1 MKKIVRGNDFTLRI
15 PVRKIVNG
23 EQVAFP
29 LPACT
34 DIVVNI
40 VNQYRRVAL
49 SYTIDTAEDNIINAR
64 VEGDAVSV
72 GTYAIEVR
80 GKIFGNDWRSKEYEQ
95 FAIVDNNASGDTAF
109 NGELIEGED
118 SVEMNTALVILP
130 PTAELTQLITDANTA
145 LETAKQTDA
154 TLKANESERIS
165 AEQQRASA
173 EVSRVSAESRRSES
187 EGVRHAAEVERVS
200 NEDARKTAEA
210 QRANAESERVEAEK
224 TRTTN
229 ETARAAAE
237 EQRATTFVELS
248 ANVDAAVS
256 KANTAASAAS
266 TATDK
271 ANAEEGKRAE
281 AESLRAEAEA
291 ARKREEGIR
300 QETETERIRKETA
313 REAEEATRQR
323 AETERVKA
331 ENSRTEAENTRT
343 ETETARKH
351 EESVR
356 QENEIARV
364 RQENERTEAE
374 NARRAAETSRVEA
387 EDSRNNIFSSTKQN
401 CDAAAQ
407 EARLAAQMATTASQE
422 AHSAAQEVTTAIIGA
437 ERVNAKIEK
446 GVLTVTDRNG
456 SEKSVD
462 VGDVA
467 EEVTVHVTSSVASI
481 NPAGIKINVFINN
494 GKTPQTYITDND
506 GTTTFS
512 IAKGNYYQITFTE
525 YGNAQPIAPVGFTAV
540 LATRNID
547 VEYKPYDEENMENVV
562 VTVTKYT
569 DGTGAAY
576 EGVPVV
582 VTVDRKNTTYNA
594 DSKGQVSLYVPYGKE
609 FTVNVEN
616 QDGYSVSLNR
626 NTRTYTA
633 SVPQR
638 LIDYKMYQFRAGI
651 FIIDNNLNEYYLEEW
666 QAAGK
671 TADEAVAIKVAD
683 ANLTLNRGTFMI
695 RISDM
700 LAPTA
705 LPKNPWCTQNL
716 QFDSIALNGNNTKD
730 ANYYNGESSSFL
742 VRQEAVER
750 SLSVPAFDYAYEQI
764 FSIAGHELHGFL
776 MSVGQDYVHIA
787 NIGII
792 KQVLT
797 ALYGEEKAT
806 AYYNFVM
813 NQRRWTSTQ
822 STATF
827 AWSFSSSAYGNFNG
841 TKSYSLY
848 VLPVFAC

>member
-34 DIVVNI
+34 DIIVNI

-72 GTYAIEVR
+72 GTYALEVR

-145 LETAKQTDA
+145 IETAEQTDT
-154 TLKANESERIS
+154 TLKANESERTE

-173 EVSRVSAESRRSES
+173 EAARVSAESRRSES

-210 QRANAESERVEAEK
+210 QRVNDESERIEAEK
-224 TRTTN
+224 TRTAN
-229 ETARAAAE
+229 ETSRVAAE
-237 EQRATTFVELS
+237 EQRATTFTELS
-248 ANVDAAVS
+248 VNIDAAVS
-256 KANTAASAAS
+256 KANSAASAAN
-266 TATDK
+266 TATEK
-271 ANAEEGKRAE
+271 ANTEEGKRAE
-281 AESLRAEAEA
+281 AERQRAEAEA
-291 ARKREEGIR
+291 ARSREEGIR
-300 QETETERIRKETA
+300 QETETERIRKETT
-313 REAEEATRQR
+313 REAAEATRQT
-323 AETERVKA
+323 AEAERVKA

-407 EARLAAQMATTASQE
+407 EARLAAQKATTAAQE

-547 VEYKPYDEENMENVV
+547 VEYKPYDEESMENVV

-594 DSKGQVSLYVPYGKE
+594 DAKGQVSLYVPYGKE

-651 FIIDNNLNEYYLEEW
+651 FIIDDNLNEYYLEEW

-671 TADEAVAIKVAD
+671 TAEEAVAIKVAD

-705 LPKNPWCTQNL
+705 LPKKSWCTQNL

-776 MSVGQDYVHIA
+776 MSIGQDYVHIA

-797 ALYGEEKAT
+797 ALYGEEVAT

-813 NQRRWTSTQ
+813 KQTRWTSTQ
-822 STATF
+822 SNATN
-827 AWSFSSSAYGNFNG
+827 AWGCSSSAVNNG
-841 TKSYSLY
+841 KSNSYY

>member
-15 PVRKIVNG
+15 PVCKIVNG

-72 GTYAIEVR
+72 GTYALEVR

-95 FAIVDNNASGDTAF
+95 FSIVDNNASGDTAF

-118 SVEMNTALVILP
+118 SVEMNTALVVLP

-154 TLKANESERIS
+154 TLKANEHDRTV
-165 AEQQRASA
+165 AEQQR
-173 EVSRVSAESRRSES
+173 VSAEYARESAESWRSES
-187 EGVRHAAEVERVS
+187 EKVRQAAEAERVS
-200 NEDARKTAEA
+200 NEDSRKSAELL
-210 QRANAESERVEAEK
+210 RDMAETERTGAENI
-224 TRTTN
+224 RIAN
-229 ETARAAAE
+229 ETARVAAE
-237 EQRATTFVELS
+237 RQRTTTFDELT
-248 ANVDAAVS
+248 ANVNAAVGN
-256 KANTAASAAS
+256 ANTAASAAN

-281 AESLRAEAEA
+281 AERQREEAEA

-313 REAEEATRQR
+313 REAAEATRQT
-323 AETERVKA
+323 AEAERVKA

-407 EARLAAQMATTASQE
+407 EARLAAQKATTAAQE

-547 VEYKPYDEENMENVV
+547 VEYKPYDEESMENVV

-594 DSKGQVSLYVPYGKE
+594 DAKGQVSLYVPYGKE

-651 FIIDNNLNEYYLEEW
+651 FIVDGNLNEYYLEEW
-666 QAAGK
+666 QEAGK
-671 TADEAVAIKVAD
+671 TAEEAVAIKVAD

-700 LAPTA
+700 LALTA
-705 LPKNPWCTQNL
+705 LLKKPWCTQDL

-730 ANYYNGESSSFL
+730 ANYYNGEASSFL

-776 MSVGQDYVHIA
+776 MSIGQDYVHIA

-813 NQRRWTSTQ
+813 KQRRWTSTQ
-822 STATF
+822 VNATN
-827 AWSFSSSAYGNFNG
+827 AWYCSSSAYYNN
-841 TKSYSLY
+841 KSYSYY

>member
-15 PVRKIVNG
+15 PVCKIVNG

-72 GTYAIEVR
+72 GTYALEVR

-95 FAIVDNNASGDTAF
+95 FSIVDNNASGDTAF

-130 PTAELTQLITDANTA
+130 PSAELTQLITDANTA

-154 TLKANESERIS
+154 TLKVNEYERTV

-173 EVSRVSAESRRSES
+173 EYARESAESWRSES
-187 EGVRHAAEVERVS
+187 EGVRHAAETERVS
-200 NEDARKTAEA
+200 NEDSRKTAESL
-210 QRANAESERVEAEK
+210 RDMAESERTEAENI
-224 TRTTN
+224 RIAN
-229 ETARAAAE
+229 ETARVAAE
-237 EQRATTFVELS
+237 EQRATTFAELS

-256 KANTAASAAS
+256 KANTAASAAN

-291 ARKREEGIR
+291 TRGREEGIR

-313 REAEEATRQR
+313 REDEEATRQT

-407 EARLAAQMATTASQE
+407 EARSAAQKATTAAQE

-547 VEYKPYDEENMENVV
+547 VEYKPYDEESMENVV

-594 DSKGQVSLYVPYGKE
+594 DAKGQVSLYVPYGKE

-700 LAPTA
+700 LAPKA
-705 LPKNPWCTQNL
+705 LPNKSWCTQDL
-716 QFDSIALNGNNTKD
+716 QFDSIALNGNNTED

-776 MSVGQDYVHIA
+776 MSIGQDYVHIA

-797 ALYGEEKAT
+797 ALHGEEVGT

-822 STATF
+822 GGAAF
-827 AWSFSSSAYGNFNG
+827 AWAFSSSADGNYVKPG
-841 TKSYSLY
+841 SYY

>member
-15 PVRKIVNG
+15 PVKKIVNG

-72 GTYAIEVR
+72 GTYALEVR

-95 FAIVDNNASGDTAF
+95 FSIVDNNASGDTAF

-154 TLKANESERIS
+154 TLKANESERTE
-165 AEQQRASA
+165 AEQQRVSA
-173 EVSRVSAESRRSES
+173 EAARVSAESRRSES
-187 EGVRHAAEVERVS
+187 EEVRHAAEVERAS

-210 QRANAESERVEAEK
+210 QRVDAESERIEAEN
-224 TRTTN
+224 TRTAN
-229 ETARAAAE
+229 EAARVAAE
-237 EQRATTFVELS
+237 KQRATTFAELS
-248 ANVDAAVS
+248 ANVDSAVS
-256 KANTAASAAS
+256 KANTAASAAN
-266 TATDK
+266 TATEK
-271 ANAEEGKRAE
+271 ANTEEGKRAE

-291 ARKREEGIR
+291 TRSREEGIR

-313 REAEEATRQR
+313 REAEEATRQT

-331 ENSRTEAENTRT
+331 D
-343 ETETARKH
+343 K
-351 EESVR
+351 
-356 QENEIARV
+356 
-364 RQENERTEAE
+364 ERTASV
-374 NARRAAETSRVEA
+374 ATATSSCASAAKKA
-387 EDSRNNIFSSTKQN
+387 N
-401 CDAAAQ
+401 DAAATATAAGEKATAMAA
-407 EARLAAQMATTASQE
+407 EAE
-422 AHSAAQEVTTAIIGA
+422 KVNVTLGGSVISVTN
-437 ERVNAKIEK
+437 RD
-446 GVLTVTDRNG
+446 GVTKT
-456 SEKSVD
+456 VD
-462 VGDVA
+462 VVNTDETVN
-467 EEVTVHVTSSVASI
+467 VTITSSVSSI
-481 NPAGIKINVFINN
+481 KVSGVKINVFINN
-494 GKTPQTYITDND
+494 GKTPQTY
-506 GTTTFS
+506 TTNSEGKVSFVVNR
-512 IAKGNYYQITFTE
+512 GNYYQITFTE

-547 VEYKPYDEENMENVV
+547 VEYKPYDEESMENVV

-594 DSKGQVSLYVPYGKE
+594 DAKGQVSLYVPYGKE

-651 FIIDNNLNEYYLEEW
+651 FIIDNSLNEYYLEEW

-671 TADEAVAIKVAD
+671 TAEEAVAIKVAD

-705 LPKNPWCTQNL
+705 LPKKSWCTQNL
-716 QFDSIALNGNNTKD
+716 QFDSIALNGNNEKD

-797 ALYGEEKAT
+797 ALHGEEVAT

-813 NQRRWTSTQ
+813 NQRRWTSSQ
-822 STATF
+822 SDATG
-827 AWSFSSSAYGNFNG
+827 AWGFSSSAGNYY
-841 TKSYSLY
+841 KSASYY

>member
-15 PVRKIVNG
+15 PVCKIVNG

-72 GTYAIEVR
+72 GTYALEVR

-118 SVEMNTALVILP
+118 SIEMNTALVILP

-154 TLKANESERIS
+154 TLNANEYDRTV
-165 AEQQRASA
+165 AEQQR
-173 EVSRVSAESRRSES
+173 VSAEYARESAESWRSES
-187 EGVRHAAEVERVS
+187 EGVRHAAETERMS
-200 NEDARKTAEA
+200 NEDSRKSAEL
-210 QRANAESERVEAEK
+210 RRDMAETERTEAENI
-224 TRTTN
+224 RIAN
-229 ETARAAAE
+229 ETARVAAE
-237 EQRATTFVELS
+237 RQRTTTFDELT
-248 ANVDAAVS
+248 ANVNAAVG
-256 KANTAASAAS
+256 KANTAASAAN

-313 REAEEATRQR
+313 REAAEATRQT
-323 AETERVKA
+323 AEAERVKA
-331 ENSRTEAENTRT
+331 ENSRAKAENTRT

-387 EDSRNNIFSSTKQN
+387 EDSRNNSFSSTKKN

-407 EARLAAQMATTASQE
+407 EARLAAQKATTAAQE

-547 VEYKPYDEENMENVV
+547 VEYKPYDEESMENVV

-594 DSKGQVSLYVPYGKE
+594 DAKGQVSLYVPYGKE

-651 FIIDNNLNEYYLEEW
+651 FIVDGNLNEYYLEEW
-666 QAAGK
+666 QEAGK
-671 TADEAVAIKVAD
+671 TAEEAVAIKVAD

-705 LPKNPWCTQNL
+705 LPNKTWCTQNL

-730 ANYYNGESSSFL
+730 TNYYNGESSSFL

-797 ALYGEEKAT
+797 ALHGEEKAT

-813 NQRRWTSTQ
+813 KQNRWTSTQ
-822 STATF
+822 FNATN
-827 AWSFSSSAYGNFNG
+827 AWNYSSSANNYDF
-841 TKSYSLY
+841 KSYWFY

>member
-15 PVRKIVNG
+15 PVCKIVNG

-72 GTYAIEVR
+72 GTYALEVR

-95 FAIVDNNASGDTAF
+95 FSIVDNNASGDTAF

-118 SVEMNTALVILP
+118 SVEMNTALVVLP

-145 LETAKQTDA
+145 LETAKQTDVI
-154 TLKANESERIS
+154 LNANEYDRTV
-165 AEQQRASA
+165 AEQQR
-173 EVSRVSAESRRSES
+173 VSAEYARESAESWRSES
-187 EGVRHAAEVERVS
+187 EGVRHAAETERMS
-200 NEDARKTAEA
+200 NEDSRKSAEL
-210 QRANAESERVEAEK
+210 RRDMAETERTEAENI
-224 TRTTN
+224 RIAN
-229 ETARAAAE
+229 ETARVAAE
-237 EQRATTFVELS
+237 RQRTTTFDELT
-248 ANVDAAVS
+248 ANVNAAVGN
-256 KANTAASAAS
+256 ANTAASAAN

-281 AESLRAEAEA
+281 AERQREEAEA

-313 REAEEATRQR
+313 REAAEATRQT
-323 AETERVKA
+323 AEAERVKA
-331 ENSRTEAENTRT
+331 ENSRAKAENTRT

-387 EDSRNNIFSSTKQN
+387 EDSRNNSFSSTKKN

-407 EARLAAQMATTASQE
+407 EARLAAQKATTAAQE

-547 VEYKPYDEENMENVV
+547 VEYKPYDEESMENVV

-594 DSKGQVSLYVPYGKE
+594 DAKGQVSLYVPYGKE

-651 FIIDNNLNEYYLEEW
+651 FIVDGNLNEYYLEEW

-705 LPKNPWCTQNL
+705 LPKKSWCTQDL

-797 ALYGEEKAT
+797 ALHGEEKAT

-813 NQRRWTSTQ
+813 NKRRWTSTQ
-822 STATF
+822 LNAAY
-827 AWSFSSSAYGNFNG
+827 AWNYSSSADFNF
-841 TKSYSLY
+841 KSGSYY

>member
-15 PVRKIVNG
+15 PVRKIING

-72 GTYAIEVR
+72 GAYALKVR

-130 PTAELTQLITDANTA
+130 PTAELTQLITDANAA

-165 AEQQRASA
+165 AEQQRVLA
-173 EVSRVSAESRRSES
+173 EAKRVSAESRRSES
-187 EGVRHAAEVERVS
+187 EEVRHAAETERVS
-200 NEDARKTAEA
+200 NEDSRKSAELL
-210 QRANAESERVEAEK
+210 RDMAETERTGAENI
-224 TRTTN
+224 RIAS
-229 ETARAAAE
+229 ETARVAAE
-237 EQRATTFVELS
+237 KQRVATFTELS

-256 KANTAASAAS
+256 KANTAASAAN

-271 ANAEEGKRAE
+271 ANAEESKRAE

-291 ARKREEGIR
+291 TRSREEGIR
-300 QETETERIRKETA
+300 QESETERIRKETA
-313 REAEEATRQR
+313 REAEEETRQT
-323 AETERVKA
+323 AEAERVKA

-387 EDSRNNIFSSTKQN
+387 EDSRNNIFSNTKRN

-407 EARLAAQMATTASQE
+407 EARLAAQKATTAAQE

-547 VEYKPYDEENMENVV
+547 VEYKPYDEESMENVV

-671 TADEAVAIKVAD
+671 TAEEAVAIKVAD

-705 LPKNPWCTQNL
+705 LPMKSWCTQNL
-716 QFDSIALNGNNTKD
+716 QFDSIALDGNNTKD

-764 FSIAGHELHGFL
+764 FSIAGDELHGFL
-776 MSVGQDYVHIA
+776 MSNGQDYVHIA

-797 ALYGEEKAT
+797 ALYGEEAAT

-813 NQRRWTSTQ
+813 KQRRWASTQ
-822 STATF
+822 NNVAS
-827 AWSFSSSAYGNFNG
+827 AWYFSSSVDFNN
-841 TKSYSLY
+841 KSAPYF

>member
-15 PVRKIVNG
+15 PVCKIVNG

-49 SYTIDTAEDNIINAR
+49 SYAIDTAEDNIINAR

-72 GTYAIEVR
+72 GTYALEVR

-95 FAIVDNNASGDTAF
+95 FAIVDNNASGDTVF

-145 LETAKQTDA
+145 IETAKQTDA
-154 TLKANESERIS
+154 TLKANESERTE

-173 EVSRVSAESRRSES
+173 EAARVSAENKRSES
-187 EGVRHAAEVERVS
+187 EGVRHAAESERMS

-210 QRANAESERVEAEK
+210 QRAEAESERVEAEK
-224 TRTTN
+224 TRATN
-229 ETARAAAE
+229 ETARVAAE
-237 EQRATTFVELS
+237 KQRAATFAELS
-248 ANVDAAVS
+248 ENVDAAVS
-256 KANTAASAAS
+256 KANSAASAAS

-271 ANAEEGKRAE
+271 ANAAEGKRAE
-281 AESLRAEAEA
+281 AENQRTEAEA
-291 ARKREEGIR
+291 TRKREEGIR
-300 QETETERIRKETA
+300 QESETERIRKETA
-313 REAEEATRQR
+313 REA
-323 AETERVKA
+323 AE
-331 ENSRTEAENTRT
+331 S
-343 ETETARKH
+343 ARH
-351 EESVR
+351 
-356 QENEIARV
+356 
-364 RQENERTEAE
+364 
-374 NARRAAETSRVEA
+374 AAE
-387 EDSRNNIFSSTKQN
+387 
-401 CDAAAQ
+401 
-407 EARLAAQMATTASQE
+407 
-422 AHSAAQEVTTAIIGA
+422 A
-437 ERVNAKIEK
+437 ERVTAEK
-446 GVLTVTDRNG
+446 ER
-456 SEKSVD
+456 
-462 VGDVA
+462 
-467 EEVTVHVTSSVASI
+467 TSSVAAATSSCASAAKKANDAATTAMTAGEKATAMAAEAEKVNVTLGGSVISVTNRDGVTKTVDVVNTDEKVNVTITSSVSSI
-481 NPAGIKINVFINN
+481 KVSGVKINVFINN
-494 GKTPQTYITDND
+494 GKTPQTY
-506 GTTTFS
+506 TTNSEGKVSFVVNR
-512 IAKGNYYQITFTE
+512 GNYYQITFTE

-547 VEYKPYDEENMENVV
+547 VEYKPYDEESMENVV

-569 DGTGAAY
+569 DGKGAAY

-594 DSKGQVSLYVPYGKE
+594 DAKGQVSLYVPYGKE

-651 FIIDNNLNEYYLEEW
+651 FVIDDNLNEYYLEEW

-671 TADEAVAIKVAD
+671 TAEEAVAIKVAD
-683 ANLTLNRGTFMI
+683 ATLTLNRGTFMI

-705 LPKNPWCTQNL
+705 LPKKSWCTQNL

-750 SLSVPAFDYAYEQI
+750 SLSVPAFDCAYEQI

-776 MSVGQDYVHIA
+776 MSIGQDYVHIA

-797 ALYGEEKAT
+797 ALYGEEVAT

-813 NQRRWTSTQ
+813 KQYRWTSTQ
-822 STATF
+822 SNATY
-827 AWSFSSSAYGNFNG
+827 AWTYSSSANNFS
-841 TKSYSLY
+841 KSNSYY

>member
-72 GTYAIEVR
+72 GTYALEVR

-154 TLKANESERIS
+154 TLKANESERTE

-173 EVSRVSAESRRSES
+173 EAARVSAESRRSES
-187 EGVRHAAEVERVS
+187 EGVRHAAETERVS

-210 QRANAESERVEAEK
+210 QRANSESERVEAEK

-229 ETARAAAE
+229 ETARVAAE
-237 EQRATTFVELS
+237 KQRATTFVGLS
-248 ANVDAAVS
+248 ENVDAAVS

-266 TATDK
+266 AATDK

-291 ARKREEGIR
+291 TRSREEGIR

-387 EDSRNNIFSSTKQN
+387 EDSRNSIFSSTKQN

-407 EARLAAQMATTASQE
+407 EARLAAQMAMTASQE

-547 VEYKPYDEENMENVV
+547 VEYKPYDEESMENVV

-594 DSKGQVSLYVPYGKE
+594 DAKGQVSLYVPYGKE

-651 FIIDNNLNEYYLEEW
+651 FIVDNNLNEYYLEEW

-671 TADEAVAIKVAD
+671 TAEEAVAIKVAD

-705 LPKNPWCTQNL
+705 LPKKSWCTQNL

-764 FSIAGHELHGFL
+764 FNIAGHELHGFL

-797 ALYGEEKAT
+797 ALHGEEVAT

-813 NQRRWTSTQ
+813 KQNRWTSTQ
-822 STATF
+822 SNATH
-827 AWSFSSSAYGNFNG
+827 AWSCSSSANNYY
-841 TKSYSLY
+841 KSNSYY

>member
-15 PVRKIVNG
+15 PVKKIVNG

-72 GTYAIEVR
+72 GTYALEVR

-130 PTAELTQLITDANTA
+130 PTAELTQLINDANTA

-154 TLKANESERIS
+154 TLKANESERTE

-173 EVSRVSAESRRSES
+173 EAARVSAESRRSES

-210 QRANAESERVEAEK
+210 QRDMAETERTEAENI
-224 TRTTN
+224 RIAS
-229 ETARAAAE
+229 ETARVAAE
-237 EQRATTFVELS
+237 EQRATTFTELS
-248 ANVDAAVS
+248 ANVNAAVS
-256 KANTAASAAS
+256 NANTAASAAN
-266 TATDK
+266 TATEK

-300 QETETERIRKETA
+300 QESETERIRKETA
-313 REAEEATRQR
+313 REAEEETRQT
-323 AETERVKA
+323 AEAERVKA
-331 ENSRTEAENTRT
+331 ENSRTEAENIRT
-343 ETETARKH
+343 ETETERKH

-407 EARLAAQMATTASQE
+407 EARSAAQKATTAAQE
-422 AHSAAQEVTTAIIGA
+422 AHSATQEVTTAIIGA

-547 VEYKPYDEENMENVV
+547 VEYKPYDEESMENVV

-594 DSKGQVSLYVPYGKE
+594 DAKGQVSLYVPYGKE

-671 TADEAVAIKVAD
+671 TAEEAVAIKVAD

-695 RISDM
+695 RTSDI
-700 LAPTA
+700 LAIKS
-705 LPKNPWCTQNL
+705 LPQKMWCTQNL
-716 QFDSIALNGNNTKD
+716 QFDSIALDGNNTND

-797 ALYGEEKAT
+797 ALYGEEVAT

-822 STATF
+822 SNATN
-827 AWSFSSSAYGNFNG
+827 AWYCGSSANSNIKSNSNF
-841 TKSYSLY
+841 

>member
-15 PVRKIVNG
+15 PVCKIVNG

-72 GTYAIEVR
+72 GTYALEVR

-118 SVEMNTALVILP
+118 SVEMNTALVVLP

-154 TLKANESERIS
+154 TLNANEYDRTV
-165 AEQQRASA
+165 AEQQR
-173 EVSRVSAESRRSES
+173 VSAEYARESAESWRSES
-187 EGVRHAAEVERVS
+187 EGVRHAAETERMS
-200 NEDARKTAEA
+200 NEDSRKSAEL
-210 QRANAESERVEAEK
+210 RRDMAETERTEAENI
-224 TRTTN
+224 RIAN
-229 ETARAAAE
+229 ETARVAAE
-237 EQRATTFVELS
+237 KQRAATFAELS

-256 KANTAASAAS
+256 KANTAASAAN

-313 REAEEATRQR
+313 REAAEATRQT
-323 AETERVKA
+323 AEAERVKA
-331 ENSRTEAENTRT
+331 ENSRAKAENTRT

-387 EDSRNNIFSSTKQN
+387 EDSRNNSFSSTKKN

-407 EARLAAQMATTASQE
+407 EARLAAQKATTAAQE

-547 VEYKPYDEENMENVV
+547 VEYKPYDEESMENVV

-594 DSKGQVSLYVPYGKE
+594 DAKGQVSLYVPYGKE

-651 FIIDNNLNEYYLEEW
+651 FIVDGNLNEYYLEEW

-671 TADEAVAIKVAD
+671 TAEEAVAIKVAD

-705 LPKNPWCTQNL
+705 LPNKTWCTQNL

-797 ALYGEEKAT
+797 ALHGEEKAT

-813 NQRRWTSTQ
+813 NKRRWTSTQ
-822 STATF
+822 GNATY
-827 AWSFSSSAYGNFNG
+827 AWYCSSSASNSS
-841 TKSYSLY
+841 KSDSYY